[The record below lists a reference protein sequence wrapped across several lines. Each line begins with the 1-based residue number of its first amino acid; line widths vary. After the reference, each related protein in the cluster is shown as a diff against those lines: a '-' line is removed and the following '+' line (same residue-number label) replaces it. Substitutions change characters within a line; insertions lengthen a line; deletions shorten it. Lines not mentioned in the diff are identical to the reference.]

1 MKKYAKN
8 IIFYKNKMDYETI
21 FMLLVVVACLTPFTV
36 ISIDK
41 QSRSDN
47 PNFKSLASRKRL
59 M

>member
-1 MKKYAKN
+1 
-8 IIFYKNKMDYETI
+8 MDYETI